1 MKSDPSISP
10 QTQLFPDPEA
20 DRVFYEQPLNERIRA
35 FLRLEY
41 LFNMVAHS
49 INGAADWHSRAALG
63 GLIEINDLLSRFD
76 LRAELVKETERH
88 AQVLTGLRLNPNVDP
103 KRLQQSLARLNQ
115 LQTQLRGSECR
126 PAQALR
132 KDELVY
138 SVKQR
143 LSIPGGTCSFD
154 LPAYHF
160 WLRRP
165 AELRIAQLNHWLRDL
180 IVIRDGIAEALT
192 MIRDS
197 AHPLL
202 VVARAGF
209 YQQPVDAN
217 VICQLVRVGVSDT
230 LGVFPEIS
238 GGKHRFTIRF
248 LSQPDTA
255 ARPTQSTLD
264 VEFELHCCNL

>member
-1 MKSDPSISP
+1 MKTDPSIGP
-10 QTQLFPDPEA
+10 QHRLFPEPGEEL
-20 DRVFYEQPLNERIRA
+20 VFYEQPLNERIRA

-41 LFNMVAHS
+41 LFDLVAHS
-49 INGAADWHSRAALG
+49 IDGVTDWHSRAALG
-63 GLIEINDLLSRFD
+63 GLIEITDLLSRFD
-76 LRAELVKETERH
+76 LRAELLKETERH
-88 AQVLTGLRLNPNVDP
+88 AQVLTGLRQNPSVDP
-103 KRLQQSLARLNQ
+103 TRLQQSLARLDQ
-115 LQTQLRGSECR
+115 LQTQLRSSSCQ

-138 SVKQR
+138 AVRHR
-143 LSIPGGTCSFD
+143 LPIPGGTCSFD

-165 AELRIAQLNHWLRDL
+165 AELRIAQLNNWLRDL
-180 IVIRDGIAEALT
+180 IVIRDGVAEALT
-192 MIRDS
+192 MIRNS

-209 YQQPVDAN
+209 YQKPVDAN
-217 VICQLVRVGVSDT
+217 LICQLVRVGVSGT

-255 ARPTQSTLD
+255 TRPTQSSKD
-264 VEFELHCCNL
+264 VEFELQCCNL